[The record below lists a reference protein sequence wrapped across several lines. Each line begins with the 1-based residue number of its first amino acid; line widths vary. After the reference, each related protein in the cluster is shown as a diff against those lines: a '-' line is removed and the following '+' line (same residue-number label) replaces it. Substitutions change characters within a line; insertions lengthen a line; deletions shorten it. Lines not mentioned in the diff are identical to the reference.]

1 MINSSKSKILENFCV
16 LVSDDETMTGIYCGE
31 LAVRSS
37 EFYSA
42 NQQGI
47 MPEKVLLI
55 HSDEYD
61 YQEKVVYED
70 IQYTIYRTYV
80 RADGF
85 TEIYLTQRIR

>member
-16 LVSDDETMTGIYCGE
+16 LVSDDETNTGIFCGE

-47 MPEKVLLI
+47 MPQKVLLI

-61 YQEKVVYED
+61 YQEKCVYED
-70 IQYTIYRTYV
+70 VQYIVYRTYK

-85 TEIYLTQRIR
+85 TEIYLTQRLG